1 MELFT
6 EYTAHQA
13 IRDQAVRSRIP
24 QRRRGDRRRV
34 TGTLRKIAGR
44 VTGR

>member
-13 IRDQAVRSRIP
+13 VRDQAARSQIP
-24 QRRRGDRRRV
+24 QRRRGERRRV

-44 VTGR
+44 VTRR